1 MQGGREEGAGALQ
14 VVEEE
19 EGAESEKDGVVEAD
33 VEERAASRGV
43 HDSHGRVGGEGDG
56 GFGEG
61 ICLFVKEGA
70 GLFTFLRW
78 DSCTG

>member
-1 MQGGREEGAGALQ
+1 M
-14 VVEEE
+14 VEEE

-43 HDSHGRVGGEGDG
+43 HVSHGRVGGEGDG